1 MGNIIKDCIEY
12 ESTIDGLKPLH
23 ATVYRPNLPST
34 KTNPILVLVHDF
46 RGSGE
51 ELFETARYYAS
62 KQITCIIP
70 EMRGY
75 NESAGERDFGCWE
88 IFDIVDAIAEFYQLH
103 PEFFLEVEQLES
115 PLESILKAHNPNLH
129 IWGFLGGGSIV
140 YSALAKFPYL
150 FRTAASF
157 FGIADIAEL
166 YKSNLRK
173 DFNVIMRKFI
183 GGTPEQNQIAWK
195 TRNNVNAL
203 KNTLTKLF
211 VFWDKDNPIYPLT
224 LLQPLLELDR
234 KNIYIYLSEKSDSYR
249 WKPSYF
255 TCFEDFEAADAIL
268 LKEIE
273 SNPIDADK
281 GHFLIPKEKWSPH
294 VQMKAKMSMIVPGYL
309 CTPLFIA
316 IVNTG
321 RAGVAEIKYEIID
334 ESLLDSTITVEID
347 EEKGEKLFN
356 HPIDSNHY
364 IILRIFNLG
373 GDTPFEIRFL

>member
-1 MGNIIKDCIEY
+1 MEY
-12 ESTIDGLKPLH
+12 ESTVDGIQPLH
-23 ATVYRPNLPST
+23 ATVYGPEIPS
-34 KTNPILVLVHDF
+34 KNTNPILVLVHDF

-62 KQITCIIP
+62 KNITCIIP

-88 IFDIVDAIAEFYQLH
+88 IFDIVDSIAEFYRLH
-103 PEFFLEVEQLES
+103 PEYFLEVQPLET
-115 PLESILKAHNPNLH
+115 PLESILKAHNPNIH
-129 IWGFLGGGSIV
+129 IWGFIGGGSIV

-150 FRTAASF
+150 FRSAASF

-166 YKSNLRK
+166 YKLNLRK

-211 VFWDKDNPIYPLT
+211 VFWDRDNSIYPFS
-224 LLQPLLELDR
+224 LLQPILELEQ
-234 KNIYIYLSEKSDSYR
+234 KNLFIYLTEKSDVYR
-249 WKPSYF
+249 WKPGYF
-255 TCFEDFEAADAIL
+255 NCFEDFEAAEKIL

-273 SNPIDADK
+273 TNPVDGEK
-281 GHFLIPKEKWSPH
+281 GHFLIPKEKWSQNL
-294 VQMKAKMSMIVPGYL
+294 QMKSKMRMIVAGYL

-321 RAGVAEIKYEIID
+321 REGVSEIKYEII
-334 ESLLDSTITVEID
+334 EQSLLDSTIKVEID
-347 EEKGEKLFN
+347 EEKGEKVFY
-356 HPIDSNHY
+356 HPIDSSHY
-364 IILRIFNLG
+364 IILKIFNLG